1 MCDII
6 EREKM
11 DSEDI
16 IVIIDSLTKFEC
28 CGIYTGVNVMP
39 DNMLDKKL
47 LLAKRVGTI
56 PLFDSSA
63 HKILTPLTRKLNYNL
78 PYLTS
83 LDFVGDTMVRNF
95 TIKFDS
101 NAKKKKA
108 NKRKLVQKSKL
119 EIESNLNLI

>member
-1 MCDII
+1 MN
-6 EREKM
+6 K
-11 DSEDI
+11 
-16 IVIIDSLTKFEC
+16 TK
-28 CGIYTGVNVMP
+28 T
-39 DNMLDKKL
+39 K
-47 LLAKRVGTI
+47 

-63 HKILTPLTRKLNYNL
+63 HKRFTSLTRKLNYNL

-101 NAKKKKA
+101 NTKKKKT

>member
-39 DNMLDKKL
+39 DNMLDKK
-47 LLAKRVGTI
+47 
-56 PLFDSSA
+56 
-63 HKILTPLTRKLNYNL
+63 
-78 PYLTS
+78 
-83 LDFVGDTMVRNF
+83 
-95 TIKFDS
+95 
-101 NAKKKKA
+101 
-108 NKRKLVQKSKL
+108 
-119 EIESNLNLI
+119 